1 LFDHYPYIFDF
12 FSCAWYNSSLR
23 EIRTFGEF
31 VMDANTTTGALS
43 SIKEIKNK
51 MYFRGKVV
59 KTTLAGALV
68 DIGIDTPGMVHIS
81 QLQKSTVKR
90 VEDVIHEGDEVD
102 VWVRRVSP
110 KKGRIELTMIK
121 PLGLEWGEIKKD
133 MVVTGKVIRLE
144 KFGAFVDIGAE
155 RPGLVHISEMTHDF
169 IRTPGDVVKE
179 GDDVEVKV
187 LDVIKPK
194 KQIKLSMK
202 ALQDKPE
209 EIIKTTIEKNDKRE
223 QHAREQH
230 KEIEPKE
237 EVKEAPIPTAM
248 EAALR
253 EAMGRKGVDNVNVL
267 SEKKKK
273 RKTPETNPEL
283 ETIYTRTLKTR
294 SPK

>member
-1 LFDHYPYIFDF
+1 
-12 FSCAWYNSSLR
+12 
-23 EIRTFGEF
+23 
-31 VMDANTTTGALS
+31 
-43 SIKEIKNK
+43 
-51 MYFRGKVV
+51 MYFRGKVL

-68 DIGIDTPGMVHIS
+68 DIGMEIPGMVHIS
-81 QLQKSTVKR
+81 QLQKEPVKR

-110 KKGRIELTMIK
+110 KKGRIELSMIK

-133 MVVTGKVIRLE
+133 MVVSGKVIRLE

-155 RPGLVHISEMTHDF
+155 RPGLVHISEMTHEF

-179 GDDVEVKV
+179 GDVVEVKV

-209 EIIKTTIEKNDKRE
+209 DVVKAVLDKTEKKEQRVRE
-223 QHAREQH
+223 KEKDPEQV
-230 KEIEPKE
+230 E
-237 EVKEAPIPTAM
+237 EVKEIPIPTAM
-248 EAALR
+248 EMALR
-253 EAMGRKGVDNVNVL
+253 EAMERKGVDNVNDIA
-267 SEKKKK
+267 EKKKK
-273 RKTPETNPEL
+273 RKNPETNAEL
-283 ETIYTRTLKTR
+283 ETIFSRTLNTR

>member
-1 LFDHYPYIFDF
+1 
-12 FSCAWYNSSLR
+12 
-23 EIRTFGEF
+23 
-31 VMDANTTTGALS
+31 MDTNTTIDAPS

-51 MYFRGKVV
+51 MYFKGKVV

-81 QLQKSTVKR
+81 QLQKSPVKR
-90 VEDVIHEGDEVD
+90 VEDVLHEGDEVD
-102 VWVRRVSP
+102 VWVRRISP

-133 MVVTGKVIRLE
+133 MVITGKVIRLE

-179 GDDVEVKV
+179 GDEVEVKV

-202 ALQDKPE
+202 ALQEKPE
-209 EIIKTTIEKNDKRE
+209 EIVKTTIEKIDKRE
-223 QHAREQH
+223 KHAHEQE
-230 KEIEPKE
+230 KAAEPKE
-237 EVKEAPIPTAM
+237 EAKEAPIPTAM
-248 EAALR
+248 EMALR
-253 EAMGRKGVDNVNVL
+253 EAMGRKGVDVVMPA
-267 SEKKKK
+267 EKKKK
-273 RKTPETNPEL
+273 RKSSEANQEL
-283 ETIYTRTLKTR
+283 ETIYSRTLKTR

>member
-1 LFDHYPYIFDF
+1 MELIEYFDLF
-12 FSCAWYNSSLR
+12 SAAWYNLSLHK
-23 EIRTFGEF
+23 IRICGELA
-31 VMDANTTTGALS
+31 MDTNTTTGAPS
-43 SIKEIKNK
+43 NIKDIKNK

-59 KTTLAGALV
+59 KTSLAGALV
-68 DIGIDTPGMVHIS
+68 DIGMEIPGMVHIS
-81 QLQKSTVKR
+81 QLQKEAVKR

-110 KKGRIELTMIK
+110 KKGRIELTMIQ

-169 IRTPGDVVKE
+169 IRTPSDVVKE
-179 GDDVEVKV
+179 GDVVEVKV

-202 ALQDKPE
+202 ALQEKPE
-209 EIIKTTIEKNDKRE
+209 DVVKAVVEKTDKKE
-223 QHAREQH
+223 QHVRE
-230 KEIEPKE
+230 KEKEPEHEE
-237 EVKEAPIPTAM
+237 EVKEVPVPTAM
-248 EAALR
+248 EMALR
-253 EAMGRKGVDNVNVL
+253 EAMERKGVDNVNDL
-267 SEKKKK
+267 AEKKKK
-273 RKTPETNPEL
+273 KKSPETNQEL
-283 ETIYTRTLKTR
+283 ETIFSRTLKTR

>member
-1 LFDHYPYIFDF
+1 
-12 FSCAWYNSSLR
+12 
-23 EIRTFGEF
+23 
-31 VMDANTTTGALS
+31 
-43 SIKEIKNK
+43 
-51 MYFRGKVV
+51 
-59 KTTLAGALV
+59 
-68 DIGIDTPGMVHIS
+68 
-81 QLQKSTVKR
+81 
-90 VEDVIHEGDEVD
+90 
-102 VWVRRVSP
+102 
-110 KKGRIELTMIK
+110 
-121 PLGLEWGEIKKD
+121 
-133 MVVTGKVIRLE
+133 
-144 KFGAFVDIGAE
+144 
-155 RPGLVHISEMTHDF
+155 
-169 IRTPGDVVKE
+169 
-179 GDDVEVKV
+179 V